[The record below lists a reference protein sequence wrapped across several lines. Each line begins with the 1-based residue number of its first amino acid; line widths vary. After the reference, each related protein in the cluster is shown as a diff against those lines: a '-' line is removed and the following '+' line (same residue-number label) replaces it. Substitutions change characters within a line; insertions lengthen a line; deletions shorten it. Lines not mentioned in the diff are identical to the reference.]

1 MFKNSRTLTNASSFG
16 IMKNACDISLLLAF
30 NWSVLQAWPPHN
42 NWLPGHDGIGLKGF
56 SGENFHVCSRNAI
69 HRWVQQLRDTCARSD
84 NPTNSLLNGGLRC
97 PRGFKNLRTCAFQ
110 GLALQ
115 EHHTKPKR
123 KQRMQ
128 IVVGILGS
136 PPFETQF
143 ETTQRPMETS
153 SSLPPS
159 LPKDL
164 PRRNGGSAG
173 GEGRERGKG
182 KGRMVASR
190 EGGFER
196 ASHTTR

>member
-1 MFKNSRTLTNASSFG
+1 
-16 IMKNACDISLLLAF
+16 MKGVRRGVVGPSWDE
-30 NWSVLQAWPPHN
+30 
-42 NWLPGHDGIGLKGF
+42 KGF
-56 SGENFHVCSRNAI
+56 EGGFENAGVGPLGFQRPPNVRNSAGAK
-69 HRWVQQLRDTCARSD
+69 T
-84 NPTNSLLNGGLRC
+84 P
-97 PRGFKNLRTCAFQ
+97 P
-110 GLALQ
+110 
-115 EHHTKPKR
+115 KPKR

-128 IVVGILGS
+128 IVVGILGP

-143 ETTQRPMETS
+143 ETTQRPVETLL
-153 SSLPPS
+153 LPPS

-182 KGRMVASR
+182 KGRMGASR